1 MVQNV
6 NYTILVRYCLIG
18 QIQNQVKFI
27 NTSTEHISQCN
38 QSEPLAEFSGR
49 IVDLMNENAFG
60 QAGDY
65 IRQGFAKINTQL

>member
-1 MVQNV
+1 M
-6 NYTILVRYCLIG
+6 YWYCLIG

-27 NTSTEHISQCN
+27 SMSTEHFLQCN
-38 QSEPLAEFSGR
+38 QSELLADASGR